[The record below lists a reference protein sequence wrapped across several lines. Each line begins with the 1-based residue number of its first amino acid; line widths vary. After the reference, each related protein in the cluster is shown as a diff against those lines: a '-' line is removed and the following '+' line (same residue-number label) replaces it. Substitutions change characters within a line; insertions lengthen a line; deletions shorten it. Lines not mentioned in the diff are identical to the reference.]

1 MQLWLIPTFYAAA
14 SIAAGFLVPRLET
27 RYLDFSLN
35 LSTSSAQAYLSAVAS
50 GMMALT
56 GIVFSI
62 AFVLVQFNAVVYSPR
77 LVVWFARDRLL
88 FHSLGM
94 FVATFLYSLATLA
107 WVDRQGSGGSPG
119 VPFLSAAI
127 VAAMLVA
134 SVLMLAQL
142 VQRLNNLQIMR
153 VLQALG
159 DTGREVI
166 ASTYKAA
173 AQWSSAGKAAHAQKP
188 GERPAL
194 SIRHV
199 GKPQSVTSID
209 IAALVG
215 HARRMNG
222 LIAMECAV
230 GDTLIEDS
238 AILRA
243 SGVTEAVAEKE
254 LAACV
259 HLDDQRTFEQDPKY
273 AMRLLVDVAIKALS
287 PAIND
292 PTTAVQA
299 IDQIEDLLR
308 RLAKRDLEACRAF
321 DQDGVL
327 RVIYRMP
334 TWEDYLA
341 LAFDEIRQFGSTSI
355 QVMRRLRSALVELA
369 DCIGQERAEVVRSY
383 LDHLD
388 SGIERS
394 AFDPRDRAAARV
406 EDRQGLGLS
415 HRTEH
420 GEGHSAGPMEQ
431 IGRAAS

>member
-1 MQLWLIPTFYAAA
+1 MQLWLIPTFYAVA
-14 SIAAGFLVPRLET
+14 SVVAGFLVPRFENKFL
-27 RYLDFSLN
+27 SLSLG

-94 FVATFLYSLATLA
+94 FVATFMYSLATLA
-107 WVDRQGSGGSPG
+107 WVDRQGVEG

-127 VAAMLVA
+127 VAAMLVV

-153 VLQALG
+153 VLQSLG
-159 DTGREVI
+159 DTGREVVS
-166 ASTYKAA
+166 ATYPAA
-173 AQWSSAGKAAHAQKP
+173 CSRAPGRDPRPQWRPEA
-188 GERPAL
+188 PAL
-194 SIRHV
+194 NVRHV
-199 GKPQSVTSID
+199 GSPQSVTSID
-209 IAALVG
+209 IAGLVA
-215 HARRMNG
+215 HARRING
-222 LIAMECAV
+222 VIVLECAV

-238 AILRA
+238 VIMRAHGSASIVSDGELRR
-243 SGVTEAVAEKE
+243 
-254 LAACV
+254 CMR
-259 HLDDQRTFEQDPKY
+259 LDHQRTFEQDPKY
-273 AMRLLVDVAIKALS
+273 ALRLLVDVAIKALS

-299 IDQIEDLLR
+299 IDQIEDLLH
-308 RLAKRDLEACRAF
+308 RLAKCDLEACSAF
-321 DQDGVL
+321 DQDDVL

-334 TWEDYLA
+334 TWEDYLS

-355 QVMRRLRSALVELA
+355 QVMRRLRAALVELA
-369 DCIGQERAEVVRSY
+369 GSVSADRAEMVRAY
-383 LDHLD
+383 LRHLD
-388 SGIERS
+388 SDIERS
-394 AFDPRDRAAARV
+394 SFDPQDRVAARI

-415 HRTEH
+415 HRREA
-420 GEGHSAGPMEQ
+420 GEPEPA
-431 IGRAAS
+431 RAAEQKGPAVA

>member
-1 MQLWLIPTFYAAA
+1 MQLWLIPTLYAIA
-14 SIAAGFLVPRLET
+14 SVAAGFLVPRLEST
-27 RYLDFSLN
+27 FLGISLN

-94 FVATFLYSLATLA
+94 FVATFMYSLSTLA
-107 WVDRQGSGGSPG
+107 WVDREGGQG
-119 VPFLSAAI
+119 VPFLSAAV
-127 VAAMLVA
+127 VAVMLVA

-142 VQRLNNLQIMR
+142 VQRLNNLQIIR

-159 DTGREVI
+159 DTGRQVI
-166 ASTYKAA
+166 ASTYQAVP
-173 AQWSSAGKAAHAQKP
+173 WRTSGKAMRAQQLPYPPK
-188 GERPAL
+188 L
-194 SIRHV
+194 TVKHV
-199 GKPQSVTSID
+199 GNPQSVASID
-209 IAALVG
+209 IARLVA
-215 HARRMNG
+215 HARRMDG
-222 LIAMECAV
+222 LVVMECGV
-230 GDTLIEDS
+230 GDTVLEDS
-238 AILRA
+238 VILHA
-243 SGVTEAVAEKE
+243 EGTTALVPEKE
-254 LAACV
+254 LSACV
-259 HLDDQRTFEQDPKY
+259 HLDEQRTFEQDPKY

-308 RLAKRDLEACRAF
+308 RLANCDLEACRAF
-321 DQDGVL
+321 DEDGVP

-355 QVMRRLRSALVELA
+355 QVMRRLRAALVELA
-369 DCIGQERAEVVRSY
+369 ECAEGEHAKLVRDY
-383 LDHLD
+383 LGHLD
-388 SGIERS
+388 AGIDRS
-394 AFDPRDRAAARV
+394 SFDPQDRAAARI

-415 HRTEH
+415 HHQGAGAT
-420 GEGHSAGPMEQ
+420 SAVVSDEK
-431 IGRAAS
+431 GRAVS

>member
-1 MQLWLIPTFYAAA
+1 MQLWLIPTLYAIA
-14 SIAAGFLVPRLET
+14 SVAAGFLVPRLET
-27 RYLDFSLN
+27 TFLAVSLN

-94 FVATFLYSLATLA
+94 FVATFMYSLATLA
-107 WVDRQGSGGSPG
+107 WVDRQGTQG

-127 VAAMLVA
+127 VAAMLIA

-142 VQRLNNLQIMR
+142 VQRLNNLQIIR

-159 DTGREVI
+159 DIGRQVI
-166 ASTYKAA
+166 VGTYQAVPWRTSGNAA
-173 AQWSSAGKAAHAQKP
+173 PAPQPACA
-188 GERPAL
+188 PAL
-194 SIRHV
+194 TVKHV
-199 GKPQSVTSID
+199 GNPQSVTSID
-209 IAALVG
+209 IARLVG
-215 HARRMNG
+215 HARRMDG
-222 LIAMECAV
+222 LIMMECGV
-230 GDTLIEDS
+230 GDTLLEDS
-238 AILRA
+238 VILHA
-243 SGVTEAVAEKE
+243 HGALALVGAKE
-254 LAACV
+254 LSACV
-259 HLDDQRTFEQDPKY
+259 HLDEQRTFEQDPKY

-299 IDQIEDLLR
+299 IDQIEDMLR
-308 RLAKRDLEACRAF
+308 RLAKCDLEACRAY
-321 DQDGVL
+321 DESGVL
-327 RVIYRMP
+327 RVIYRVP

-355 QVMRRLRSALVELA
+355 QVMRRLRAALAELG
-369 DCIGQERAEVVRSY
+369 DCARGEHAKLVRDY
-383 LDHLD
+383 LGHLD

-394 AFDPRDRAAARV
+394 SFDAQDRAAARI

-415 HRTEH
+415 HHH
-420 GEGHSAGPMEQ
+420 GLASPAASDEK
-431 IGRAAS
+431 GRAVP

>member
-1 MQLWLIPTFYAAA
+1 MQLWLIPTLYAIA
-14 SIAAGFLVPRLET
+14 SVAAGFLVPRLEST
-27 RYLDFSLN
+27 FLAVSLN

-94 FVATFLYSLATLA
+94 FVATFMYSLSTLA
-107 WVDRQGSGGSPG
+107 WVDRQGTEG
-119 VPFLSAAI
+119 VPLLSAAI

-142 VQRLNNLQIMR
+142 VQRLNNLQIIR

-159 DTGREVI
+159 DTGRQVI
-166 ASTYKAA
+166 ASTY
-173 AQWSSAGKAAHAQKP
+173 QSTPWRRSGKAAPAQQQAY
-188 GERPAL
+188 PAEVTV
-194 SIRHV
+194 RHV
-199 GKPQSVTSID
+199 GNPQSVASID
-209 IAALVG
+209 IGRLVD
-215 HARRMNG
+215 HARR
-222 LIAMECAV
+222 LDVVIVLECGV
-230 GDTLIEDS
+230 GDTLLEDS
-238 AILRA
+238 VVLRA
-243 SGVTEAVAEKE
+243 RGGTYPAAEKE
-254 LAACV
+254 LNACV
-259 HLDDQRTFEQDPKY
+259 HLDEQRTFEQDPKY

-308 RLAKRDLEACRAF
+308 RLAKCDLEACWAF
-321 DQDGVL
+321 DDEGVP
-327 RVIYRMP
+327 RVLYRMP

-355 QVMRRLRSALVELA
+355 QVMRRLRAALAELA
-369 DCIGQERAEVVRSY
+369 ECGDERRAKQVRDY
-383 LDHLD
+383 LGHLD
-388 SGIERS
+388 AGIERS
-394 AFDPRDRAAARV
+394 SFDSEDRAAARV

-415 HRTEH
+415 HPHEVQSANFAGS
-420 GEGHSAGPMEQ
+420 GEK
-431 IGRAAS
+431 GRAVS

>member
-1 MQLWLIPTFYAAA
+1 MQLWLIPTLYAIG
-14 SIAAGFLVPRLET
+14 SVAAGLLMPRLEAT
-27 RYLDFSLN
+27 FLAVSLN

-94 FVATFLYSLATLA
+94 FVATFMYSLSTLA
-107 WVDRQGSGGSPG
+107 WVDRQGAEG

-142 VQRLNNLQIMR
+142 VQRLNNLQIIR

-159 DTGREVI
+159 DIGRQVI
-166 ASTYKAA
+166 VGTYQAVP
-173 AQWSSAGKAAHAQKP
+173 WRTSGKAVRAQP
-188 GERPAL
+188 FQGPPEL
-194 SIRHV
+194 TVRHI
-199 GKPQSVTSID
+199 GNPQSVTSID
-209 IAALVG
+209 IAGLVG
-215 HARRMNG
+215 HARRMDG
-222 LIAMECAV
+222 FIMMECGV
-230 GDTLIEDS
+230 GDTLLEGS
-238 AILRA
+238 VILHA
-243 SGVTEAVAEKE
+243 HGANALVGEKQ
-254 LAACV
+254 LSACV
-259 HLDDQRTFEQDPKY
+259 HLDEQRTFEQDPKY

-299 IDQIEDLLR
+299 IDQIEDMLR
-308 RLAKRDLEACRAF
+308 RLAKCDLEACRAY
-321 DQDGVL
+321 DDDGVL
-327 RVIYRMP
+327 RVVYRMP

-355 QVMRRLRSALVELA
+355 QVMRRLRAALAELG
-369 DCIGQERAEVVRSY
+369 DCARGEHAKLVRDY
-383 LDHLD
+383 LGHLD

-394 AFDPRDRAAARV
+394 SFDAQDRAAARI

-415 HRTEH
+415 HHH
-420 GEGHSAGPMEQ
+420 GVASP
-431 IGRAAS
+431 AASNEEGRVVS

>member
-1 MQLWLIPTFYAAA
+1 MQLWLIPTLYAAV
-14 SIAAGFLVPRLET
+14 SIAAGFLVPRLEST
-27 RYLDFSLN
+27 FGAVSFN

-94 FVATFLYSLATLA
+94 FVATFMYSLATLA
-107 WVDRQGSGGSPG
+107 WVDRQGTQG
-119 VPFLSAAI
+119 VPIVSAAV

-142 VQRLNNLQIMR
+142 VERLNNLQIMR

-159 DTGREVI
+159 DTGRDVI
-166 ASTYKAA
+166 TSTYRAA
-173 AQWSSAGKAAHAQKP
+173 RWSTSGKTAQAQQ
-188 GERPAL
+188 GRDGL
-194 SIRHV
+194 TFTVRHV
-199 GKPQSVTSID
+199 GKPKSVTSID
-209 IAALVG
+209 IVKLIDQACQMDGV
-215 HARRMNG
+215 
-222 LIAMECAV
+222 IAMECAV
-230 GDTLIEDS
+230 GDTLLEDTV
-238 AILRA
+238 ILRA
-243 SGVTEAVAEKE
+243 SGRTSVFSEKE
-254 LAACV
+254 LLACV

-308 RLAKRDLEACRAF
+308 RLAKCDLEACRAF
-321 DQDGVL
+321 DRNGIL
-327 RVIYRMP
+327 RVVYRMP
-334 TWEDYLA
+334 TWEDFLA

-355 QVMRRLRSALVELA
+355 QVMRRLRAALVELA
-369 DCIGQERAEVVRSY
+369 DCVGSERAKLVRAY
-383 LDHLD
+383 LGHLD

-394 AFDPRDRAAARV
+394 SFDPEDRAAARI

-415 HRTEH
+415 HRKEA
-420 GEGHSAGPMEQ
+420 GELDPARPTGQM
-431 IGRAAS
+431 GRAVS